1 MTGKQ
6 NRKISARVSA
16 VAQNAQLYC
25 VLAFL
30 RLFPAADEVEN
41 GLVVQMQHKS
51 WLCISRMTKPCNT
64 TQYRNIMPYNTIQY
78 HTIPY
83 MIPCNTISYQATP
96 IAVAS
101 QRLCIPRMT
110 WHTPG
115 RRAERNSS
123 DGVLSL
129 FSDTRVFIIFRQR
142 GICGNRGLGCVMT
155 HARRGFG
162 ENCVRRTPAN
172 RFLKFF
178 GATPPIGIKWTSG
191 AYMCPRK
198 HILGQKWPFW
208 AKHPNYFVREQKFW
222 FTHIR
227 KPLRHLVPIV
237 LLVGHGTKWII

>member
-1 MTGKQ
+1 
-6 NRKISARVSA
+6 
-16 VAQNAQLYC
+16 
-25 VLAFL
+25 
-30 RLFPAADEVEN
+30 
-41 GLVVQMQHKS
+41 MQHKS

-129 FSDTRVFIIFRQR
+129 FLDTR
-142 GICGNRGLGCVMT
+142 ICRNRGWGVLWLMQAKTKTKTKTKTLKHGDLQEQRFWDVLRLT
-155 HARRGFG
+155 QAKDL
-162 ENCVRRTPAN
+162 VRTLWEGSAI
-172 RFLKFF
+172 RFLKIV
-178 GATPPIGIKWTSG
+178 GASATPLISFLKFRTIQQLWNFFFLFRSQDF
-191 AYMCPRK
+191 
-198 HILGQKWPFW
+198 I
-208 AKHPNYFVREQKFW
+208 FVSLSKR
-222 FTHIR
+222 R
-227 KPLRHLVPIV
+227 NPCVR
-237 LLVGHGTKWII
+237 LL

>member
-6 NRKISARVSA
+6 NRQISARVSA

-129 FSDTRVFIIFRQR
+129 FLDTR
-142 GICGNRGLGCVMT
+142 ICRNRAPGCVTT
-155 HARRGFG
+155 HASRRFG
-162 ENCVRRTPAN
+162 GNCVMRASTN
-172 RFLKFF
+172 RCVKI
-178 GATPPIGIKWTSG
+178 GGGSNTRPISVI
-191 AYMCPRK
+191 
-198 HILGQKWPFW
+198 F
-208 AKHPNYFVREQKFW
+208 YFVLQEKGL
-222 FTHIR
+222 IR
-227 KPLRHLVPIV
+227 PNI
-237 LLVGHGTKWII
+237 

>member
-83 MIPCNTISYQATP
+83 IIPCNSISYQGIHFDTNC
-96 IAVAS
+96 S
-101 QRLCIPRMT
+101 CITKVVHPKNDLT
-110 WHTPG
+110 HPWPACG
-115 RRAERNSS
+115 KEFVRRSF
-123 DGVLSL
+123 V
-129 FSDTRVFIIFRQR
+129 IIFGHAHLQEQR
-142 GICGNRGLGCVMT
+142 LGCVMA
-155 HARRGFG
+155 HASK
-162 ENCVRRTPAN
+162 NKDKDKDKDKST
-172 RFLKFF
+172 
-178 GATPPIGIKWTSG
+178 
-191 AYMCPRK
+191 
-198 HILGQKWPFW
+198 
-208 AKHPNYFVREQKFW
+208 
-222 FTHIR
+222 
-227 KPLRHLVPIV
+227 
-237 LLVGHGTKWII
+237 